1 MYVTFNVAGGNS
13 KIMLCFYSN
22 INEQSKMMHN
32 QDIKEQV
39 LEWLETNSGNPP
51 RFSSR
56 IRIEEFITD
65 KEASRRKIK
74 Y

>member
-13 KIMLCFYSN
+13 KIMPCFYVD
-22 INEQSKMMHN
+22 IERQSKMMHD

-39 LEWLETNSGNPP
+39 LEWLKTSSGNPP

-56 IRIEEFITD
+56 IEEFITD
-65 KEASRRKIK
+65 KEVSRRK